1 MLGTK
6 IAKAVADV
14 KQYSASLVAFSSSI
28 MPRMQDPGLLAD
40 LARRVRDERARR
52 GLSLRELAARSR
64 LSLRFLTEVESG
76 RANISVVKLA
86 ALAQALET
94 TPASLLSSAAAAQAP
109 SVIAL
114 LGLRGAGK
122 STIGRLLARRL
133 RVPFVELDQRVEQV
147 SGLPLAEI
155 FRLHGETYYR
165 RLEREALEE
174 VLRSGARMVLAT
186 GGGIVTA
193 PDTFLTLRRETVT
206 VWLRARPEDHWKR
219 VLRQGDRRPLEARP
233 EAMAELRRLLAAR
246 ESLYSQAAHVIDTS
260 GRTALQAMRA
270 VAERLAAPVRGAA
283 RPAARRLSARSPRPA
298 PAASPGRGGRGAR

>member
-1 MLGTK
+1 MDQG
-6 IAKAVADV
+6 
-14 KQYSASLVAFSSSI
+14 
-28 MPRMQDPGLLAD
+28 GLLAD

-52 GLSLRELAARSR
+52 GLSLRELAERSR

-76 RANISVVKLA
+76 RANISVLKLA
-86 ALAQALET
+86 ALARALET
-94 TPASLLSSAAAAQAP
+94 TPSSLLSGSGQAEAP

-133 RVPFVELDQRVEQV
+133 RLPFVELDQRVEQV

-155 FRLHGETYYR
+155 FRLHGEAYYR
-165 RLEREALEE
+165 RLEREALED
-174 VLRSGARMVLAT
+174 VLRSGTRMVLAT

-206 VWLRARPEDHWKR
+206 VWLRARPEDYWTR
-219 VLRQGDRRPLEARP
+219 VLHQGDRRPIEARP

-246 ESLYSQAAHVIDTS
+246 LSLYSQAAHVIDTS
-260 GRTALQAMRA
+260 GRTALQAMRE
-270 VAERLAAPVRGAA
+270 VAERLGAPARAAAS
-283 RPAARRLSARSPRPA
+283 PAARRPVR
-298 PAASPGRGGRGAR
+298 GRVPSGS